1 MGKISLNVEHKIVEV
16 QQHSHGADSITFI
29 FDRYTNN
36 GIDISP
42 LRSKII
48 LDTYNIIVSGLNNFL
63 IQEATPT
70 NIKLTWTL
78 DRNTTAE
85 VGVYNFQIVFVDS
98 NDEIK
103 LYTDVGR
110 LKVNDSL
117 DVEEVGF
124 VKNLTLLQQWE
135 ERIKSDW
142 DNKTD
147 DLKSTIQALEDR
159 IKELETNGGQGGFQ
173 LQIITL
179 EESD

>member
-1 MGKISLNVEHKIVEV
+1 MNETILRLRLGITEKSFNKLKMFMPELQKI
-16 QQHSHGADSITFI
+16 
-29 FDRYTNN
+29 
-36 GIDISP
+36 
-42 LRSKII
+42 
-48 LDTYNIIVSGLNNFL
+48 
-63 IQEATPT
+63 
-70 NIKLTWTL
+70 
-78 DRNTTAE
+78 
-85 VGVYNFQIVFVDS
+85 DS